1 MGCMESGALSVL
13 CRTQVP
19 SSSNSTIPYFPDPR
33 PALISTIQ
41 THVPTCPPCRTTCTL
56 AAMLYTNA
64 TPGYY
69 APPVSVAVG
78 MIQATLSGI
87 IAAAGGRDAFAVK
100 YRRTLNWQ
108 APQALDPSGSAA
120 PAPSSGSSGL
130 SPRAVT
136 AVAVAVPCGVVLVGA
151 VVLMAVWS
159 GRSRGRKALVN
170 APPGAGPLT
179 TLLVSDIQS
188 STK

>member
-1 MGCMESGALSVL
+1 
-13 CRTQVP
+13 
-19 SSSNSTIPYFPDPR
+19 
-33 PALISTIQ
+33 
-41 THVPTCPPCRTTCTL
+41 
-56 AAMLYTNA
+56 MLYTNA

-69 APPVSVAVG
+69 APPVSVAVN

-108 APQALDPSGSAA
+108 APQALDPSSSSA
-120 PAPSSGSSGL
+120 PAAASSSSRL

-159 GRSRGRKALVN
+159 GRSRRRKATVN
-170 APPGAGPLT
+170 AAPGAGPLT